1 MSQPPPRRPGG
12 GRPRPPDL
20 GPRRP
25 RRIEFEAYAIVFD
38 DRIIFRTPYNA
49 QFVDE
54 IKQIPA
60 KLRSFVKDGRQLENS
75 LRTHLE
81 ANEDYFSSHA
91 ELAATVESLVNAIAK
106 SGGLS
111 DAWLVALAAPE
122 LFEWSM
128 AAALKQFPDIQLYDV
143 RVLRESS

>member
-25 RRIEFEAYAIVFD
+25 RRTEFEAYAIVFD
-38 DRIIFRTPYNA
+38 DRIIYRTPYNA

-75 LRTHLE
+75 LRKHLE
-81 ANEDYFSSHA
+81 SNEAYFSSHA
-91 ELAATVESLVNAIAK
+91 DLAAAVESLVNAIAK

-111 DAWLVALAAPE
+111 DAWVVALAAPE

-128 AAALKQFPDIQLYDV
+128 ASALKHFPDLQLYDV
-143 RVLRESS
+143 RVLGES